1 MKKIL
6 LLILINFIT
15 LSFAQESAFIISNK
29 QVVWQRIYESTKT
42 PAEVKSILLATGKIK
57 FTGEDTNTLTG
68 EISDFIMDFKGS
80 GYTKMGTPMYLAN
93 SSKFSGNFK
102 IEFKEGRYKATA
114 TNINSKGNSTTL
126 YYGGIS
132 IGDNGENTL
141 EEFALTNDREYFKSM
156 FEGRASRIINY
167 SFAQL
172 FDVSK
177 YSKSDDNW

>member
-6 LLILINFIT
+6 LLLVFNISILAI
-15 LSFAQESAFIISNK
+15 AQESAFIISNK
-29 QVVWQRIYESTKT
+29 QVVWQRIYQSTKT
-42 PAEVKSILLATGKIK
+42 PAEVKNILLTTGKIK

-68 EISDFIMDFKGS
+68 EFSDFMMDFKGA
-80 GYTKMGTPMYLAN
+80 GYTKMGTPIYLAN
-93 SSKFSGNFK
+93 STKFSGNFK
-102 IEFKEGRYKATA
+102 IEFKEGKYRATA

-141 EEFALTNDREYFKSM
+141 EEFALTNDREYFKGT

-177 YSKSDDNW
+177 YDNSDDNW